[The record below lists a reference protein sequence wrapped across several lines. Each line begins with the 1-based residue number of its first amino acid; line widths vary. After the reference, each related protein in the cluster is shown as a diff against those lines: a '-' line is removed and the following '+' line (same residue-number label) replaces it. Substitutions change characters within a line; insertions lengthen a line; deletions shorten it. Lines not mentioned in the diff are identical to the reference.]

1 MVVTISREYGCGG
14 RVVPRGLAER
24 LGYRLLDDDLPVVVA
39 ARLGTSPEVVE
50 RMEYRPPGFG
60 ERLLRSLSTAVPE
73 AFAPTD
79 QHVDD
84 LQAETQREVERLIRD
99 AADGGDV
106 VIVGRI
112 GNAILTGRADLLR
125 VYLYAPLEWRVERI
139 REWLGYGEAEAR
151 SEIARV
157 DGGRKAYARERYD
170 IAFGRPAHYDLLVD
184 VSRFGVDG
192 AIALIA
198 SAVTAAQPS

>member
-1 MVVTISREYGCGG
+1 MVVTISREYGSGG
-14 RVVPRGLAER
+14 RAVPRGLAEQ

-50 RMEYRPPGFG
+50 RIEYRPSGFA

-73 AFAPTD
+73 AFAPTHH
-79 QHVDD
+79 QIDD
-84 LQAETQREVERLIRD
+84 LQTATQREVERLIRD
-99 AADGGDV
+99 AADEGQV

-112 GNAILTGRADLLR
+112 GNAILAGRAGLLR
-125 VYLYAPLEWRVERI
+125 VFLYAPLEWRVERI

-170 IAFGRPAHYDLLVD
+170 IAFGRPRHYDLLID

-198 SAVTAAQPS
+198 SAVNAANPS